1 MCVYVKTKTFSISNA
16 MEHHGVPMNNGMR
29 MYHRINGNLYDS
41 KRIDETVAANTNEV
55 WVFDNSKGDE
65 PHPMHLHG
73 VFFQV
78 LERAGGRGSLI
89 ATENGWKD
97 TVMVLPGETVKVI
110 VPFGS
115 NKGKFVFHCHNLEH
129 EDDGMMLQYQIN

>member
-1 MCVYVKTKTFSISNA
+1 
-16 MEHHGVPMNNGMR
+16 MNNGMR
-29 MYHRINGNLYDS
+29 MRHRINGNLYDS
-41 KRIDETVAANTNEV
+41 KRIDETVAANTNEI

-78 LERAGGRGSLI
+78 LERTGGRGRLI
-89 ATENGWKD
+89 PPESGWKD
-97 TVMVLPGETVKVI
+97 TVLVMPHETVKVI
-110 VPFGS
+110 VPFES